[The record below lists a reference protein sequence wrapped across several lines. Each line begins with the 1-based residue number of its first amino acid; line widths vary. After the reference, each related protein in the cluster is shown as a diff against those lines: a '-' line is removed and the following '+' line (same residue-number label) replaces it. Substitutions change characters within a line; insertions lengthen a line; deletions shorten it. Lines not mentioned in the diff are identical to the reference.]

1 MTELSDPSDV
11 LAPDVQ
17 IEHTSAIEFEFD
29 GFTLRRESRH
39 WEIQFED
46 AEGEQGIILER
57 EDFADG
63 KFIFDIDRQTKV
75 LLLDD
80 FDGIEKFAYEK
91 GIL

>member
-17 IEHTSAIEFEFD
+17 IERTSAIEFEFD

-63 KFIFDIDRQTKV
+63 KFIFDIDRLSKV